1 MSETVKIISQRRY
14 NEMKRTIIMD
24 SIDFVLNTI
33 ASQTLLK
40 KKDKTYTSKKLK
52 NTIELLY
59 KLLGDMNNDNFPS
72 DIINSLKP
80 HITTK
85 LRNTFCV
92 KLRNININNRYIL
105 DQTPIIFSPYI
116 QLALE
121 IPYKEIKKDVKLKK
135 SPELYRFFVFPL
147 NIDKKE
153 YIIIYAE
160 ENKYSKRE
168 IIEISYYNYEINRNI
183 LPEEIKTKYNFL

>member
-1 MSETVKIISQRRY
+1 MSETVKILSQRRY

-24 SIDFVLNTI
+24 SIDLVLNTI

-52 NTIELLY
+52 NTIESLY

-72 DIINSLKP
+72 DIFNSLKP

-85 LRNTFCV
+85 LINTFCF
-92 KLRNININNRYIL
+92 KQRNINNRYIL
-105 DQTPIIFSPYI
+105 DQTPIIFSPNI

-121 IPYKEIKKDVKLKK
+121 ISYKEIKKDVKLQK
-135 SPELYRFFVFPL
+135 SQIGRAHV
-147 NIDKKE
+147 
-153 YIIIYAE
+153 
-160 ENKYSKRE
+160 
-168 IIEISYYNYEINRNI
+168 
-183 LPEEIKTKYNFL
+183 

>member
-72 DIINSLKP
+72 DIFNSLKP

-85 LRNTFCV
+85 LINTFCF
-92 KLRNININNRYIL
+92 KQRNINNRYIL
-105 DQTPIIFSPYI
+105 DQTPIIFSPNI

-121 IPYKEIKKDVKLKK
+121 ISYKEIKKDVKLQK
-135 SPELYRFFVFPL
+135 SPELYRFFVLPL

-153 YIIIYAE
+153 YIITYAE

-168 IIEISYYNYEINRNI
+168 IIEILYYNNEINRNI
-183 LPEEIKTKYNFL
+183 LPEEIKIKYNFL